1 MTASLLSLALAALPV
16 LQEQQYE
23 ANWDSLHQH
32 ETPAWFS
39 DAKFGIFIHWG
50 VYSVPSYCDTSTYSE
65 WYQAWCDRNSHDG
78 LERKFH
84 EANYGA
90 DFEYREFAPM
100 FRAELWDPTE
110 WAQIFRRAGAKYIVI
125 TSKHHDGYCL
135 WPNKEGSEVRGYP
148 WNSGAVGPERDLLG
162 ELVCFFVVTWR
173 FFFWYK
179 IAGVTL

>member
-1 MTASLLSLALAALPV
+1 MASPLLTLALLALPTV
-16 LQEQQYE
+16 QGPQYE
-23 ANWDSLHQH
+23 ASWESLDEHA
-32 ETPAWFS
+32 TPQWFR

-65 WYQAWCDRNSHDG
+65 WYQAWVDWNSHDG

-84 EANYGA
+84 EENYGA

-110 WAQIFRRAGAKYIVI
+110 WAKIFRRAGARYIVI

-135 WPNKEGSEVRGYP
+135 WPSEEASEARGYA
-148 WNSGAVGPERDLLG
+148 WNSEAVGPKRDLMS
-162 ELVCFFVVTWR
+162 ELFEACR
-173 FFFWYK
+173 
-179 IAGVTL
+179 GR